1 MKAKVKTIL
10 CLIFFILGL
19 NIHCQDIGKSSKYI
33 LYKENGRIILAY
45 KAFEDYMTS
54 EKSWENFQKSL
65 LDRFPEMQY
74 LHKLN
79 IKYGFIDSVGFRED
93 ILNFSID
100 SFKVF
105 LGWVNDNSINELY
118 DSIILKC
125 NNQLVPL
132 NNVDLCFYL
141 PYGDCFMI
149 NGEGKQTIFIS
160 LKYSPKK
167 IPLILCHEYAHCLHY
182 QRRPEEIECLKR
194 NIITEGIACY
204 LPTLLF
210 ENSSIY
216 NGLWMMPK
224 EAIDWC
230 VEHEQDIKDSIMVE
244 LNDGGMNTTKKYI
257 AGGKGFATPPK
268 GFPEKTGYYIGY
280 RIIQSCINKGITLSE
295 ICSLDAQTT
304 IDRSGYFK

>member
-1 MKAKVKTIL
+1 MKRKTRTTI
-10 CLIFFILGL
+10 CLTFVIISL
-19 NIHCQDIGKSSKYI
+19 NFQYCIVDNSSKYI

-45 KAFEDYMTS
+45 KAFEDYLTS
-54 EKSWENFQKSL
+54 EKSWENFQNSL

-74 LHKLN
+74 LHRHN
-79 IKYGFIDSVGFRED
+79 IKYNFIDSVGFRKD
-93 ILNFSID
+93 VLNFSMD

-105 LGWVNDNSINELY
+105 LSWVNDNRINELY

-125 NNQLVPL
+125 NKYLNPL
-132 NNVDLCFYL
+132 NKVDLCFYL

-160 LKYSPKK
+160 LKYSPKE
-167 IPLILCHEYAHCLHY
+167 IPLILCHEYAHCLYY
-182 QRRPEEIECLKR
+182 QRRPEETECLKR

-216 NGLWMMPK
+216 DGIWMMPK

-230 VEHEQDIKDSIMVE
+230 TEHEQDVKDSIISE
-244 LNDGGMNTTKKYI
+244 LNDEGMNAIKRYV
-257 AGGKGFATPPK
+257 AGGAGFATPPK
-268 GFPEKTGYYIGY
+268 GFPEKTGYYVGY
-280 RIIQSCINKGITLSE
+280 RIIQSCINQGITLSE
-295 ICSLDAQTT
+295 ICLLNAQT
-304 IDRSGYFK
+304 IINRSEYFN